1 MLSKRILTG
10 CLGALAIGLS
20 PIGAEA
26 APVAPHAPALSA
38 AIGQLPVAQH
48 AAGDVEL
55 ARFDTPMSRGVIGV
69 GAEEFDGRD
78 GFGGGI
84 RAGEGFHGG
93 GLRKVPVFTEAYDPS
108 GYGGSCRPPG
118 NPGRGRLV
126 CPGH

>member
-10 CLGALAIGLS
+10 CLGAIAIGLS

-38 AIGQLPVAQH
+38 AIGQLPVAQR
-48 AAGDVEL
+48 AGDNVEL
-55 ARFDTPMSRGVIGV
+55 ARFDSPMSRGVIGV

-78 GFGGGI
+78 GLGGGT

-93 GLRKVPVFTEAYDPS
+93 GLRKVPVFTGAYDS
-108 GYGGSCRPPG
+108 SGSCRPPG
-118 NPGRGRLV
+118 NPERGRLV
-126 CPGH
+126 CPGY

>member
-38 AIGQLPVAQH
+38 AIGQLPVAQR
-48 AAGDVEL
+48 AGDVEL

-78 GFGGGI
+78 FGGG
-84 RAGEGFHGG
+84 GLLGGGSFHGG
-93 GLRKVPVFTEAYDPS
+93 GLRKVPVFTGAYDSS